1 MPSVPLHCP
10 PTWQCKVP
18 PCRLVGDPVVDHI
31 EMLRKALSEASLG
44 VADELLLA
52 LGAGDEVH
60 QVFGVAVGAAV
71 DRDSLAWIKE
81 RVRRLIIVT

>member
-1 MPSVPLHCP
+1 M
-10 PTWQCKVP
+10 P
-18 PCRLVGDPVVDHI
+18 PCRLVGDPVVDHV

-44 VADELLLA
+44 VANELLLA

-71 DRDSLAWIKE
+71 DRDSLAWIKA
-81 RVRRLIIVT
+81 RVR